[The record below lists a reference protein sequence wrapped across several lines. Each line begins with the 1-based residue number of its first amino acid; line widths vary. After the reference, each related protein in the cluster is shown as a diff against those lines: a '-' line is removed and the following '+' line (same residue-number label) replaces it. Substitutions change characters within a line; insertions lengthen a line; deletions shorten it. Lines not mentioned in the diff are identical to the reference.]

1 MVILR
6 MGRGSER
13 DRIKGHRE
21 SGVIGGIMAR
31 SNVSQVQG
39 SQVTFKVKGQ
49 LGSEGL
55 QLLSGLWGGFIS
67 RRNRVKCHCQVE
79 GHRIR
84 SHIQGQDSRSRLGIA
99 IWVMDP

>member
-1 MVILR
+1 MGNSQGPEFCLKLGVRARGHEPTQAPEMVILR

-21 SGVIGGIMAR
+21 SGVIAGVMAR

-67 RRNRVKCHCQVE
+67 R
-79 GHRIR
+79 
-84 SHIQGQDSRSRLGIA
+84 
-99 IWVMDP
+99 